1 MNALLLLAY
10 AGMPTVQL
18 TPESACRRYGY
29 ADHRNQ
35 QVLLLFGFD
44 LCCHLDV
51 NKYIIRL

>member
-1 MNALLLLAY
+1 
-10 AGMPTVQL
+10 MPTVLL

-44 LCCHLDV
+44 LPCEVLIYAV
-51 NKYIIRL
+51 TWM